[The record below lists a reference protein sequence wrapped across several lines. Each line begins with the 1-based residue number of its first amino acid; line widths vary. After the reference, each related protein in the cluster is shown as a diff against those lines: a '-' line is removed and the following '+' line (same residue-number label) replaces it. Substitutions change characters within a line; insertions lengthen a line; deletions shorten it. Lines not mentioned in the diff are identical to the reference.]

1 MNALHRFFVMAAL
14 GAAGVATAADAVTD
28 ATADAW
34 RLDVGFAGVYRAGSW
49 TPVVV
54 APRDPGTATAG
65 DTIHVWAEDADGQ
78 FVRSPPAVLAPAA
91 GDGLADGHDSPTARV
106 CLRVG
111 RPTGRMRIERVSN
124 GESVIVEQSLPPPLP
139 ATHRVLLVL
148 GDVPAARRAARLLAT
163 NDAARMQAV
172 EIAATADRGRLAAA
186 AAARDFDA
194 ADAIVV
200 AGRDVALLPAD
211 ALTGID
217 AWVREGGRL
226 VVAAGA
232 SARAVEQGG
241 GPAADWLPGPI
252 ERLVPLRGLAAL
264 EAYARAGGLASRP
277 TPTRLEV
284 PLFADRSRLE
294 GVVDVFDGA
303 AATDLPLVVRKAHGL
318 GTITW
323 LGCDLDA
330 EPFRGWPG
338 ADALLVR
345 LLGERAIEGGD
356 ERTASSGGGP
366 PDLAAQ
372 LRIAVESWGHGGRI
386 APVPFEAII
395 GLGLLY
401 VACLYPLD
409 WWLVSRGRRPG
420 LAWITLPLIIAAFTT
435 AALACGRSWRFHEP
449 LSGQAAE
456 IVDVDAESGHVRGT
470 SWAAAWRRENGGI
483 DAGLPV
489 PSRPAAVSWW
499 ADAGTGFGA
508 IDAAL
513 PHPSL
518 AAADYRYGETLAT
531 LEGVPVAAAADRLF
545 EAAWTA
551 ASGTTPIVTSTL
563 ARDAQGALAGS
574 IAHHLPFPLDTC
586 RLASAGWIYDL
597 GRLAPGA
604 VHDLRQGRGPRSLAG
619 VLTRR
624 EAAREREGVP
634 RWSLGESDVL
644 RILEV
649 AGFHAAAGGV
659 AYTGLPAGRLA
670 RLDLSPLLAVD
681 RAVLFGTATDPP
693 PEWTADWRF
702 REAGAGG
709 TAATAVKMTGRLY
722 RIVIPLAAAGDAAR

>member
-1 MNALHRFFVMAAL
+1 MNALHRFFVLAAL
-14 GAAGVATAADAVTD
+14 GSAAVATAADAPAD
-28 ATADAW
+28 APAW
-34 RLDVGFAGVYRAGSW
+34 RLDVGFAGVSRAGSW

-54 APRDPGTATAG
+54 SPRDPQTATAG

-78 FVRSPPAVLAPAA
+78 FVRSPPAVLASVA
-91 GDGLADGHDSPTARV
+91 GDDTATGAAPPRARV

-111 RPTGRMRIERVSN
+111 RPTGRLRIERMSN
-124 GESVIVEQSLPPPLP
+124 GESIIFEHSLPPPLP

-163 NDAARMQAV
+163 NGAPPMQAV
-172 EIAATADRGRLAAA
+172 EIATAAARDRLAAA

-200 AGRDVALLPAD
+200 AGSDVALLPAD
-211 ALTGID
+211 AIAGID
-217 AWVREGGRL
+217 AWVRGGGRL

-241 GPAADWLPGPI
+241 GQAVDWLPGRI
-252 ERLVPLRGLAAL
+252 ERLVPLRRLAAL
-264 EAYARAGGLASRP
+264 EAYARAGGLGSRP
-277 TPTRLEV
+277 TPTRPEV
-284 PLFADRSRLE
+284 PLFADTSRLD
-294 GVVDVFDGA
+294 GVIDVFDGA

-338 ADALLVR
+338 GDTLLVR
-345 LLGERAIEGGD
+345 LLGERPFAGD
-356 ERTASSGGGP
+356 DDRVATAGGGP

-372 LRIAVESWGHGGRI
+372 LRIAVESGGHGRRI
-386 APVPFEAII
+386 GPVPFEAII

-420 LAWITLPLIIAAFTT
+420 LAWGTLPLVIAAFT
-435 AALACGRSWRFHEP
+435 AAAAACAHSWQSREP
-449 LSGQAAE
+449 LTGHAAE
-456 IVDVDAESGHVRGT
+456 IVDVDAASGHVRGT
-470 SWAAAWRRENGGI
+470 SWAAAWRRENGGV
-483 DAGLPV
+483 DAGLP
-489 PSRPAAVSWW
+489 SRAAAVSWW

-531 LEGVPVAAAADRLF
+531 LKDVPVAATADRLF

-551 ASGTTPIVTSTL
+551 ASGTAASVTSTL

-574 IAHHLPFPLDTC
+574 IAHHLPFPLDAC

-597 GRLAPGA
+597 GRLAPDA

-619 VLTRR
+619 VLARR
-624 EAAREREGVP
+624 EAAREREIAP
-634 RWSLGESDVL
+634 RWNPGESDVL

-670 RLDLSPLLAVD
+670 RLDLSPLLSVD
-681 RAVLFGTATDPP
+681 RAVLFGTASDPP
-693 PEWTADWRF
+693 PEWTADWQIRDA
-702 REAGAGG
+702 RAGR
-709 TAATAVKMTGRLY
+709 TAAAGVKMAARLY

>member
-1 MNALHRFFVMAAL
+1 MNALTWSVAVMVLAL
-14 GAAGVATAADAVTD
+14 AGGATAADAETATD
-28 ATADAW
+28 AWGIDA
-34 RLDVGFAGVYRAGSW
+34 GFAGVYRAGSW

-54 APRDPGTATAG
+54 SPHDPETATVG

-78 FVRSPPAVLAPAA
+78 FVRSPPAALAAVP
-91 GDGLADGHDSPTARV
+91 GRETLAARV

-111 RPTGRMRIERVSN
+111 RPTGRVLIERMTS
-124 GESVIVEQSLPPPLP
+124 GGTTTVEQSLPAPLP
-139 ATHRVLLVL
+139 ATQRVLLVL
-148 GDVPAARRAARLLAT
+148 GDVPAARRAARLLGADEAT
-163 NDAARMQAV
+163 RMQAV
-172 EIAATADRGRLAAA
+172 EISDAATRGRLAAA
-186 AAARDFDA
+186 AAGRDFDA

-200 AGRDVALLPAD
+200 CGRDVALLPAD
-211 ALTGID
+211 VIAGID
-217 AWVREGGRL
+217 AWVRDGGRL

-232 SARAVEQGG
+232 SARTVEQGG
-241 GPAADWLPGPI
+241 GPAADWLPGRI
-252 ERLVPLRGLAAL
+252 ERLVPLRRLAAL

-277 TPTRLEV
+277 TPTQLEV
-284 PLFADRSRLE
+284 PLFADPGRLD

-303 AATDLPLVVRKAHGL
+303 AATDLPLVVRKSHGL

-345 LLGERAIEGGD
+345 LLGERPSAGD
-356 ERTASSGGGP
+356 DDRMATAGGGP

-372 LRIAVESWGHGGRI
+372 LRIAVESSGHGGRI
-386 APVPFEAII
+386 GPVPFEAII

-420 LAWITLPLIIAAFTT
+420 LAWVTLPLIVAAFT
-435 AALACGRSWRFHEP
+435 AAAAACAHSWQSREP
-449 LSGQAAE
+449 LTGHAAE
-456 IVDVDAESGHVRGT
+456 IVDVDADSGHVRGT

-483 DAGLPV
+483 DASLP
-489 PSRPAAVSWW
+489 SGSAAVSWW

-508 IDAAL
+508 IDAAI

-518 AAADYRYGETLAT
+518 AAADYRYGETLAG
-531 LEGVPVAAAADRLF
+531 LEDVPVAATADRLF

-551 ASGTTPIVTSTL
+551 ASGTAPLVTSTL

-574 IAHHLPFPLDTC
+574 IAHHLPFPLDAC

-597 GRLAPGA
+597 GRLAPAA

-619 VLTRR
+619 VLARR
-624 EAAREREGVP
+624 EAAREREIAP
-634 RWSLGESDVL
+634 RWNPAESDVL

-681 RAVLFGTATDPP
+681 RAVLFGTASDPP
-693 PEWTADWRF
+693 PEWTADWRI
-702 REAGAGG
+702 RDAGAGG
-709 TAATAVKMTGRLY
+709 TAAAAVKMAGRLY